1 MLLKLLVARRVHTPF
16 YVTLDSDVFLKRGTN
31 YTDLVHQGRA
41 LYQGRLFQRAEG
53 VGGGHR
59 RQWWSAAN
67 DLLQANKCVSRRAP
81 MSSNWVIG
89 VTPAVVSANVQRPNN
104 KDVRFNNSPTF
115 EYVPNVP
122 NALPPPPP
130 PRTHYL

>member
-89 VTPAVVSANVQRPNN
+89 VTPAVVSANDRITKMFASTIHQR
-104 KDVRFNNSPTF
+104 SSTS
-115 EYVPNVP
+115 
-122 NALPPPPP
+122 
-130 PRTHYL
+130 RTLHHHHHHRARTTSS

>member
-59 RQWWSAAN
+59 WQWWSAAN

-89 VTPAVVSANVQRPNN
+89 VTPAVVSANDRTTKMFASTIHQR
-104 KDVRFNNSPTF
+104 SSTS
-115 EYVPNVP
+115 
-122 NALPPPPP
+122 
-130 PRTHYL
+130 RTLHHHHHHRARTTSS